1 VFLTYRRA
9 CNGRIR
15 LPAGAGIPMD
25 GRAITVR
32 ISSATDGF
40 TGQLNK
46 EEID

>member
-1 VFLTYRRA
+1 
-9 CNGRIR
+9 
-15 LPAGAGIPMD
+15 MD
-25 GRAITVR
+25 SRAITVR